1 MCKERHHWR
10 RSGGVGGSR
19 SLRHSNFSKY
29 KPGSY
34 SMKKNLE
41 SVGYFMKLITYS
53 WGITYPKFITFHPG
67 VWLQFVY
74 EVGNARG
81 RMEEVVMMGL

>member
-1 MCKERHHWR
+1 
-10 RSGGVGGSR
+10 
-19 SLRHSNFSKY
+19 
-29 KPGSY
+29 
-34 SMKKNLE
+34 MKKNLE

-53 WGITYPKFITFHPG
+53 WGITSPKFITFHPG